1 MDRRNFLRVSLF
13 AAGVVPLPISQ
24 ATAKGEV
31 SSLHTQ
37 PDLKI
42 SWLGSATLL
51 IQFNGFNILT
61 DPCFGGGDQAFEMGN
76 PNEMFDLAK
85 GPNIIHHKRLSKT
98 PEVQDLHIN
107 QIIISHGHEDHFD
120 QKAQEILGKKIPFI
134 SPPHDLLMVKKAGFT
149 KTEPLDWGESRTIEL
164 ESSSIK
170 ITAIPAYHSENLEIA
185 KILGK
190 GNGYYFEFNQGD
202 WQRTVYWAGDT
213 FGTKAVVEALKS
225 FKQPDLMIPHM
236 GGVGTTGPLG
246 KISMEAEDLLP
257 FVEKVKPMKVLP
269 IHHSTYELYLEK
281 ISKLALKNDD
291 NLFDMDLIS
300 EGSTLSIS

>member
-13 AAGVVPLPISQ
+13 AAGAAPLPISQ

-31 SSLHTQ
+31 SPLHTQ
-37 PDLKI
+37 SDLKI

-76 PNEMFDLAK
+76 PNEKFDLAK

-98 PEVQDLHIN
+98 PDVQDLRIN
-107 QIIISHGHEDHFD
+107 QIILSHGHEDHFD
-120 QKAQEILGKKIPFI
+120 QKAQENLEKSIPFI
-134 SPPHDLLMVKKAGFT
+134 SPPHDLNRVKEAGFT
-149 KTEPLDWGESRTIEL
+149 QVAPLDWGESRTIKL
-164 ESSSIK
+164 ANSAIK
-170 ITAIPAYHSENLEIA
+170 ITAIPAYHSENPEIA

-190 GNGYYFEFNQGD
+190 GNGYYFEFDHGD
-202 WQRTVYWAGDT
+202 WQRTVYWTGDT
-213 FGTKAVVEALKS
+213 FGTKAVVEALEA

-281 ISKLALKNDD
+281 ISKLALKNDN